1 MPDCAAQVWLL
12 GLEDPSLNGLP
23 GTIACW
29 SQQHQR
35 FAVLLDNGRDLM
47 VQRANLR
54 AEVRR
59 PLLSA
64 PCSLVTALYNLPS
77 ALCSLLTAH
86 CSLFSALSSLL
97 SALYFLLSKLS
108 ALCSLA

>member
-77 ALCSLLTAH
+77 ALCSLLSALCSLLSVFCSKLIAL
-86 CSLFSALSSLL
+86 CSLFSAL
-97 SALYFLLSKLS
+97 
-108 ALCSLA
+108 